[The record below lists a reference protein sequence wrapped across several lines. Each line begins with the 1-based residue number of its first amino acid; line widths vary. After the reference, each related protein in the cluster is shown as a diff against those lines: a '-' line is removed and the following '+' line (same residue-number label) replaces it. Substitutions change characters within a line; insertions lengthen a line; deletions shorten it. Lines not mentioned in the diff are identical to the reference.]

1 MSERLKLRATSVEEL
16 QVIAACIQDA
26 IAPLADMTWMRDQN
40 RFAIVFNRFRWERT
54 GDKPPFERTHT
65 MLSFQNVR
73 AVRTSN
79 VDRGQPDRL
88 LSLLTLT
95 PGGGP
100 AVDLAFAGDST
111 VRVES
116 EPLDCV
122 LEDLGEPWPTVWR
135 PDPGESGDG
144 K

>member
-1 MSERLKLRATSVEEL
+1 MSERLKLRATSIEEL

-26 IAPLADMTWMRDQN
+26 LAPLADMTWMQDQN
-40 RFAIVFNRFRWERT
+40 RFAVVFNRFRWESA
-54 GDKPPFERTHT
+54 GEKPPFERTHAL
-65 MLSFQNVR
+65 LSFQNVR

-88 LSLLTLT
+88 LSLLTLA
-95 PGGGP
+95 PADGA
-100 AVDLAFAGDST
+100 AVDIAFAGGAT

-116 EPLDCV
+116 EPLDCI

-135 PDPGESGDG
+135 PDHDAGGDG